1 MRAHPVYIKPLAP
14 YCPSCLRRV
23 DVTTV
28 LLVDNNNRAAHGRFL
43 NVKPD
48 IGVLTSTARTFI
60 QEGVTTEYATQVLGT
75 TLDNGRLYAQLLT
88 KSSRVLYEN
97 DASSS
102 LGSVISFS
110 QAAPSLATAVYH
122 HHNEIISDADWS
134 LNDERFAAGPMT
146 FIKNTDYISP
156 NQPETLASSNTY
168 LVFPTKGSKAT
179 TEPADSTVTYENA
192 AQRELVMA
200 EHIRIGADPEPLDIA
215 KKLKESFSVS
225 QSSTS
230 SNAAVGAPIKAAA
243 VQPAHNLPTFTIK
256 NEFAPSGFSWDQD
269 FDEATEKQLL
279 EAVVAD
285 KRTGKMLFRAGTAA
299 ALAAKEPSKQ
309 LPSVTYYG
317 FADFTT
323 VVGDTVIVFSP
334 QTAAPAQG
342 GHITSIKG
350 EATLHP
356 GAASDEIAATTR
368 KMNTFAVEHN
378 DQIIATA
385 TESVSQQVVT
395 HVMEP
400 VTPYGENVSNEEEPS
415 EETTL
420 VGITEADYDDEEEN
434 ARLPSATT
442 EFQTDDNEED
452 TATTIKPI
460 RLPTIEDIEKAL
472 RAGMA
477 AVVTSPTP
485 VIQPSETSAVEG
497 QMLTKPSSD
506 DIAKVLASLA
516 AAAAASVTAEV
527 QPAQQTPDLPIVEAD
542 TQVLGGVTT
551 IFFEDDDPFLQATV
565 TSTEAKAKSI
575 DVLQKQPER
584 EIVSELPSITTPK
597 QAVTIETSTHS
608 DEEAETETLA
618 AEIDHPITTQS
629 PPPSPPTSP
638 STTPK
643 LIKEDAVEAV
653 TESEKLAQP
662 MCKDGAISAT
672 PTTVFK
678 TFTYLTTFFIPLEE
692 TLTTT
697 SVQANEVVT
706 SEVTFNCDYPMD
718 VTTSKEP
725 DTQRTESPQIA
736 SPISDDASEV
746 GTGDEATNNDS
757 EISGTTESM
766 EFTTTEDVD
775 HEDDKEMTESNLTE
789 DIELVYKTLYTTYT
803 YLTTFFHE
811 STSSVSSRKEVVTNI
826 VTSTL
831 DISQLRSLDLEPALH
846 TDTTIQPTSVG
857 IGRPTTSFHLPG
869 SDLAGIDSILDNEQ
883 EQEAKHLQA
892 TPALDDSAP
901 GGVKTYYTTYTY
913 FTTIFVDGETEISSR
928 TEVYT
933 NYVGSTAIEA
943 TAVRELGEMQTD
955 IEQSTSDRPVD
966 DSDDA
971 ENSILEVLKRPYDNT
986 ISRVPARESARLNGT
1001 VRPDPED
1008 DETNNVIQPS
1018 YSTMI
1023 RRAGGSDNS
1032 ADSDQT
1038 ITMIT
1043 DVKSSSSDG
1052 DRHVIENINKQWNG
1066 LLEDQISSESNTE
1079 EIMPSP
1085 TLLLQTSYTTF
1096 TYFTTMYVGSASSN
1110 VLSRLETVTN
1120 VVTETL
1126 QPTQTISLEDASLPI
1141 TYFTT
1146 FTYWTTLYKEGTVTT
1161 TSREETISNVVT
1173 PNSLISATMM
1183 SDIVDG
1189 TDQIVST
1196 AVVPLLHV
1204 IQTIAASKSR
1214 DVESDAEVTSVDATA
1229 KSIDTPNTSS
1239 DTSTASLDAST
1250 LPSATINASEPTTFY
1265 TTYTYFTTSYI
1276 GDETVLNSRFETVT
1290 NVVEPS
1296 IAATG
1301 RAINLENTRNAL
1313 GDANEKPA
1321 KPVYTP
1327 NLNPSSVY
1335 TSAIQQPTTITNPTG
1350 IVSINQGKIIDAEG
1364 ISTIFYTTKAV
1375 GSYINNVYGQII
1387 ESTSSVH
1394 VDEVKQAAQ
1403 TPTIADLVPGS
1414 RVHKTGLVRLIE
1426 GTIVANRTTTLYQSK
1441 VIGTVIE
1448 GRYAQIIE
1456 STSSFL
1462 IEKTTAPSTL
1472 GIAPTATLGPVR
1484 ATVGINAT
1492 PAVVE
1497 GSMSEADVTTESSSD
1512 GEEGDD
1518 ESGEGYYD
1526 DEDEEEDDGT
1536 GRKKSRLTFSTR
1548 KRTFT
1553 PVIRPFASRN
1563 RPTFNPKR
1571 KNVSPSSAT
1580 IVSRSDFTPTI
1591 TATPA
1596 IKSESSRGRFSSN
1609 RRSSVGPSSGLS
1621 SATTGFGASST
1632 RRFSRP
1638 RSSSVTGGSQNIPAV
1653 QSSRSRQL
1661 QSSSNRIQPT
1671 ASNFFGSS
1679 SRRANLF
1686 RSSSLPVRASA
1697 VPSNTRFRINPTL
1710 SSGFPVR
1717 GPNSNINTSPRPAE
1731 SDNINSTDEDD
1742 DALTTLFTN
1751 DPPTDTTNNDDAAFS
1766 STTENT
1772 RRNQNPLLRFRRPPA
1787 GRPAGFSP
1795 ATAAPRA
1802 IAQSAPT
1809 RRAPSSILQ
1818 RGRAA
1823 ASTTTS
1829 TTTTAKPK
1837 TRTFQRP
1844 AFSPSLAAN
1853 SNRTRSSNGLFPP
1866 RGLFRPA
1873 AVNQDLDK
1881 DDGTDADADNKGDSD
1896 IRGANDDLNNDYGD
1910 ENAGETRDRRENA
1923 VQKYFINSRS
1933 ARNRRQ
1939 VDYGTRNPSYSSR
1952 YRRPSTAASIA
1963 DEPEVQT
1970 NRPSNRATPSGRYT
1984 TAARA
1989 RAAPSAAA
1997 AQQPST
2003 NPRIRPTSASSKQG
2017 RAQFTLREKDNV
2029 APTSSGGATRSNF
2042 RRPATNANSYTSAG
2056 RRKPA
2061 ATTASASSRPKSP
2074 RLRSYSGIVT
2084 ESPYNNNQNSNNR
2097 NSNSRSRSNQ
2107 RGRTT
2112 SRSRSRSNSQ
2122 DQQDYAL
2129 QPSFDGTITVTHHV
2143 PTEITIPVV
2152 NGKVTEYKQILTA
2165 KVSTEVLGPKQ
2176 YTTYAGANGANVI
2189 ALTSE
2194 VTGISG
2200 NGATEIT
2207 QYILQETPTTSVIFT
2222 PTTIRGRKTSFS
2234 HIIPSTVYN
2243 VEQVVSTIQPQIAA
2257 NAPLA
2262 NILLSQ
2268 LLLGNLNLPQQ
2279 QQLNPLLG
2287 LQQQQQQQMIA
2298 ATTPVT
2304 EFKVRTTTY
2313 VTTVTTA
2320 MSTVIPLTFRG
2331 KEILTTIVDNS
2342 VDVITATEFLT
2353 DTIVTTPTQQ
2363 PQQQGQINSLL
2374 LPLLLQQQ
2382 AQQQAAAQQQQP
2394 SAITQHQQL
2403 QQNALLLNDPIAA
2416 GIFASDPT
2424 GTGSLQLDSDDSSG
2438 ASIKLYQ
2445 SELDDSRSGASNEE
2459 FNEQETFDDVVINKP
2474 VLLPRKN
2481 LANRKFQRAD
2491 QDTSVITLYVSGRR
2505 PGEFSTVLS
2514 TIIGGVGGDSSLQK
2528 RAVRPS
2534 AGPDD
2539 IDLFRAEGSS
2549 FVDAYVLQP
2558 SGNDVVSIIESSQG
2572 SGAVIAYNSDRTESL
2587 ESHIGDVSRY
2597 IELHTIPSAARS
2609 ELLTTTIHKQR
2620 TADRPS
2626 EVSFLV

>member
-1 MRAHPVYIKPLAP
+1 M
-14 YCPSCLRRV
+14 
-23 DVTTV
+23 
-28 LLVDNNNRAAHGRFL
+28 DNNNRAAHGRFL
-43 NVKPD
+43 NLKPD

-97 DASSS
+97 DAPSS

-110 QAAPSLATAVYH
+110 QAAPPLVTAVHHHH
-122 HHNEIISDADWS
+122 HHNEILSDADWT

-200 EHIRIGADPEPLDIA
+200 QHIRTDAAAEPLTIA

-230 SNAAVGAPIKAAA
+230 SNAAAAAAAAAGAPIKAAH

-299 ALAAKEPSKQ
+299 PGTAKEPNKQ

-323 VVGDTVIVFSP
+323 IVGDTVIVFSP

-368 KMNTFAVEHN
+368 KMNTFAMEHH
-378 DQIIATA
+378 DEIFATA
-385 TESVSQQVVT
+385 TRSVSQQVVT
-395 HVMEP
+395 QMIEP
-400 VTPYGENVSNEEEPS
+400 VTPHVESININDESS
-415 EETTL
+415 EETTSI
-420 VGITEADYDDEEEN
+420 GTTETDYDEEEEN
-434 ARLPSATT
+434 ERHPSATT
-442 EFQTDDNEED
+442 EFLPDDGETD
-452 TATTIKPI
+452 TATTVKPI

-477 AVVTSPTP
+477 AVVAAPAP
-485 VIQPSETSAVEG
+485 VIQPSETSSADG

-516 AAAAASVTAEV
+516 AAAAASV
-527 QPAQQTPDLPIVEAD
+527 QPAQQTPALPIVEAD

-584 EIVSELPSITTPK
+584 EVASEQPTTTTAK
-597 QAVTIETSTHS
+597 QAVAIETSTHLE
-608 DEEAETETLA
+608 EEAETETIATELEMPA
-618 AEIDHPITTQS
+618 TTQS
-629 PPPSPPTSP
+629 TSTSPPTSP
-638 STTPK
+638 PTSPGTTHKP
-643 LIKEDAVEAV
+643 IEEDVVKAV
-653 TESEKLAQP
+653 TESETNAEP

-692 TLTTT
+692 TITTT
-697 SVQANEVVT
+697 SVQTNEVVT
-706 SEVTFNCDYPMD
+706 SEVIFNCAYPKAA
-718 VTTSKEP
+718 SKEAEAP
-725 DTQRTESPQIA
+725 STESPQIL
-736 SPISDDASEV
+736 SPISDNASEV
-746 GTGDEATNNDS
+746 GTGDEASDTDS
-757 EISGTTESM
+757 EISVTTESM
-766 EFTTTEDVD
+766 EFTTTENEN
-775 HEDDKEMTESNLTE
+775 EDDTEMTESGPAE

-831 DISQLRSLDLEPALH
+831 DMSQLRSLDLEPALP
-846 TDTTIQPTSVG
+846 TQASIQPTSVG

-883 EQEAKHLQA
+883 EQEAKQLHA

-943 TAVRELGEMQTD
+943 TAVRELGELQTD
-955 IEQSTSDRPVD
+955 IEQSTGDRPVE

-986 ISRVPARESARLNGT
+986 ISRLPARESARLNGT
-1001 VRPDPED
+1001 ARLDPED

-1023 RRAGGSDNS
+1023 RRAGGSDNA

-1038 ITMIT
+1038 ITMVT

-1066 LLEDQISSESNTE
+1066 LLEDQISSESNTD

-1173 PNSLISATMM
+1173 PNSLISATLM
-1183 SDIVDG
+1183 SDVVEG
-1189 TDQIVST
+1189 TDQIIST

-1204 IQTIAASKSR
+1204 VQTIAASKSGDDVS
-1214 DVESDAEVTSVDATA
+1214 DVETVSVDATA
-1229 KSIDTPNTSS
+1229 KSIDIPNISS
-1239 DTSTASLDAST
+1239 AKSTTSLDASVPAST
-1250 LPSATINASEPTTFY
+1250 AINASEPTTFY

-1290 NVVEPS
+1290 NVVEPT

-1313 GDANEKPA
+1313 GNTNEKPA

-1327 NLNPSSVY
+1327 NLNPSSIY
-1335 TSAIQQPTTITNPTG
+1335 ASAIQSSTVISNPTG
-1350 IVSINQGKIIDAEG
+1350 IVSINHGKIIDAEG

-1403 TPTIADLVPGS
+1403 TPTTADLVPGA

-1462 IEKTTAPSTL
+1462 IEKTTAPSTQ

-1484 ATVGINAT
+1484 ATAGINPT

-1497 GSMSEADVTTESSSD
+1497 GSMSEADSTTETSND

-1518 ESGEGYYD
+1518 ESGEGY
-1526 DEDEEEDDGT
+1526 DEDEDDEEDDGT

-1609 RRSSVGPSSGLS
+1609 RRSSAGPSSGLS
-1621 SATTGFGASST
+1621 SATSAFGASST

-1638 RSSSVTGGSQNIPAV
+1638 RSSSAAGGGQNTPVI

-1671 ASNFFGSS
+1671 ASNLFGSS

-1686 RSSSLPVRASA
+1686 RSSASPVRASA

-1717 GPNSNINTSPRPAE
+1717 GPNSNINTSPRPSE
-1731 SDNINSTDEDD
+1731 SDNNNSTDEDD

-1751 DPPTDTTNNDDAAFS
+1751 DPPTDTTNNDDAAFA

-1795 ATAAPRA
+1795 ATAAPRS
-1802 IAQSAPT
+1802 IAQSPPT

-1818 RGRAA
+1818 RGRAS

-1844 AFSPSLAAN
+1844 AFSPALAAN
-1853 SNRTRSSNGLFPP
+1853 GNRTRSANGLFPP

-1881 DDGTDADADNKGDSD
+1881 DDGTDAEADNKGDAG
-1896 IRGANDDLNNDYGD
+1896 IGGANDDLNDDYGD
-1910 ENAGETRDRRENA
+1910 DNAAETRDRRENA
-1923 VQKYFINSRS
+1923 VQKYFINSRTG
-1933 ARNRRQ
+1933 RNRRQ

-1952 YRRPSTAASIA
+1952 YRRPSTAAAIA

-2061 ATTASASSRPKSP
+2061 ATTAAASSRPKSP

-2165 KVSTEVLGPKQ
+2165 KVSTEILGPKQ
-2176 YTTYAGANGANVI
+2176 YTTYAGPNGANII

-2194 VTGISG
+2194 LTGIAG

-2304 EFKVRTTTY
+2304 EFKIRTTTY

-2331 KEILTTIVDNS
+2331 KEILTTIVESS

-2394 SAITQHQQL
+2394 SAIAQHQQL

-2424 GTGSLQLDSDDSSG
+2424 GTGSLQLDADDSSG

-2459 FNEQETFDDVVINKP
+2459 YNEQETFDDVVINKP

-2514 TIIGGVGGDSSLQK
+2514 TIIGGGGADSSLQK

-2549 FVDAYVLQP
+2549 FVDAYVLLP
-2558 SGNDVVSIIESSQG
+2558 SSNDVVAVVESSQG
-2572 SGAVIAYNSDRTESL
+2572 SGSAIGYNSDRTESL

-2597 IELHTIPSAARS
+2597 IELHTTPSAARS

-2620 TADRPS
+2620 AADRPS
-2626 EVSFLV
+2626 EASFLV

>member
-1 MRAHPVYIKPLAP
+1 
-14 YCPSCLRRV
+14 
-23 DVTTV
+23 
-28 LLVDNNNRAAHGRFL
+28 
-43 NVKPD
+43 
-48 IGVLTSTARTFI
+48 
-60 QEGVTTEYATQVLGT
+60 
-75 TLDNGRLYAQLLT
+75 
-88 KSSRVLYEN
+88 
-97 DASSS
+97 
-102 LGSVISFS
+102 
-110 QAAPSLATAVYH
+110 
-122 HHNEIISDADWS
+122 
-134 LNDERFAAGPMT
+134 MT

-156 NQPETLASSNTY
+156 NQPETFASSNTY
-168 LVFPTKGSKAT
+168 LVFPTKSAKAT

-192 AQRELVMA
+192 AERELVMA
-200 EHIRIGADPEPLDIA
+200 KHIRIGPVVEPLGIA

-230 SNAAVGAPIKAAA
+230 SNAVAGAPIKAAA
-243 VQPAHNLPTFTIK
+243 VQPAYNLPTFTIK

-279 EAVVAD
+279 EAIVAD

-299 ALAAKEPSKQ
+299 TGAKEPSKQ

-356 GAASDEIAATTR
+356 GAASDEFAATTR
-368 KMNTFAVEHN
+368 KMNTFAIEHH
-378 DQIIATA
+378 DEIIPTA
-385 TESVSQQVVT
+385 TGSVSQQIVT
-395 HVMEP
+395 QMIEP
-400 VTPYGENVSNEEEPS
+400 VTPYGENTSNDEESS
-415 EETTL
+415 EETTS
-420 VGITEADYDDEEEN
+420 VGTTETDYDEEVEN
-434 ARLPSATT
+434 DRRPSATT
-442 EFQTDDNEED
+442 EFQPDDTETD
-452 TATTIKPI
+452 TATTVKPI

-477 AVVTSPTP
+477 AVAAAPAP

-516 AAAAASVTAEV
+516 AAAAASVTAEQ
-527 QPAQQTPDLPIVEAD
+527 QPALQTPALPAVEAD

-551 IFFEDDDPFLQATV
+551 IFFEDDDPFLQATTTV
-565 TSTEAKAKSI
+565 NVAKAKSI
-575 DVLQKQPER
+575 DVQPKLPER
-584 EIVSELPSITTPK
+584 ESVSEQPIPTTQK
-597 QAVTIETSTHS
+597 TTVAIETSTHL
-608 DEEAETETLA
+608 DEETETETISAETEL
-618 AEIDHPITTQS
+618 PVTTQS
-629 PPPSPPTSP
+629 PP
-638 STTPK
+638 TTPK
-643 LIKEDAVEAV
+643 ATPKVTEAV
-653 TESEKLAQP
+653 TESEQPAQP

-697 SVQANEVVT
+697 SVQTNEVVT
-706 SEVTFNCDYPMD
+706 SEVTFNCDYPKT
-718 VTTSKEP
+718 VSAAKEADSP
-725 DTQRTESPQIA
+725 RLESPQIA
-736 SPISDDASEV
+736 SPISDNVPEVETDDVASD
-746 GTGDEATNNDS
+746 TDS
-757 EISGTTESM
+757 EISGTTESL
-766 EFTTTEDVD
+766 EFTTTEAVE
-775 HEDDKEMTESNLTE
+775 HDDDTEVTESNPAE

-831 DISQLRSLDLEPALH
+831 DMSQLRSLDLEPAVQ
-846 TDTTIQPTSVG
+846 TDSSIHPTSVG

-883 EQEAKHLQA
+883 EQEAKQLHA
-892 TPALDDSAP
+892 TPALDDSSP
-901 GGVKTYYTTYTY
+901 GGIKTYYTTYTY

-943 TAVRELGEMQTD
+943 TAIRELGELQTD
-955 IEQSTSDRPVD
+955 IRQSTGDRLIE

-1023 RRAGGSDNS
+1023 RRAGGSDN
-1032 ADSDQT
+1032 AAESDQT
-1038 ITMIT
+1038 ITMVT

-1066 LLEDQISSESNTE
+1066 LLEDQISSESNTD

-1161 TSREETISNVVT
+1161 TSREETISNVVI
-1173 PNSLISATMM
+1173 PNTLISATMM
-1183 SDIVDG
+1183 SDAVDG
-1189 TDQIVST
+1189 TDQIIAT
-1196 AVVPLLHV
+1196 AVVPLFHV
-1204 IQTIAASKSR
+1204 VQTIAASKSGDDAS
-1214 DVESDAEVTSVDATA
+1214 DVETVSIEATA
-1229 KSIDTPNTSS
+1229 KSIDIPKKSP
-1239 DTSTASLDAST
+1239 DTSTISLDASI

-1290 NVVEPS
+1290 NVVEPT

-1313 GDANEKPA
+1313 GDTNEKPA

-1327 NLNPSSVY
+1327 NLNPSPIY
-1335 TSAIQQPTTITNPTG
+1335 ASAIQPSTPTANPTG
-1350 IVSINQGKIIDAEG
+1350 IVSINHGKIIDAEG

-1375 GSYINNVYGQII
+1375 GSYINHVYGQII

-1403 TPTIADLVPGS
+1403 TPTTADLVPGA

-1462 IEKTTAPSTL
+1462 IEKTTAPTTQ
-1472 GIAPTATLGPVR
+1472 GIAPTATLGPIR
-1484 ATVGINAT
+1484 ATAGINPT

-1497 GSMSEADVTTESSSD
+1497 GSMSEADATTETSND
-1512 GEEGDD
+1512 GDEGDD
-1518 ESGEGYYD
+1518 ESSEGYDD
-1526 DEDEEEDDGT
+1526 DEDDEEDDGT

-1609 RRSSVGPSSGLS
+1609 RRSSAGPSSGIS
-1621 SATTGFGASST
+1621 SPTSAFGASST

-1638 RSSSVTGGSQNIPAV
+1638 RSSSAAGSGQNTPVV
-1653 QSSRSRQL
+1653 QSSRSRQI

-1671 ASNFFGSS
+1671 ASNIFGSS

-1686 RSSSLPVRASA
+1686 RSSSPVIRTSA

-1710 SSGFPVR
+1710 SSGFPAR

-1731 SDNINSTDEDD
+1731 SDNNSTDDDD
-1742 DALTTLFTN
+1742 DALTTLYTN
-1751 DPPTDTTNNDDAAFS
+1751 DPPTDTTNNDDAAFA

-1795 ATAAPRA
+1795 ATASPRS
-1802 IAQSAPT
+1802 IAQSPPT
-1809 RRAPSSILQ
+1809 RRVPSSILQ

-1823 ASTTTS
+1823 AITTTS

-1844 AFSPSLAAN
+1844 AFSPALAAN
-1853 SNRTRSSNGLFPP
+1853 GNRTRSANGLFPP

-1881 DDGTDADADNKGDSD
+1881 DDVMDADTESKGDSD
-1896 IRGANDDLNNDYGD
+1896 IGGTNDDLNDDYGD

-1923 VQKYFINSRS
+1923 VQKYFINSRTG
-1933 ARNRRQ
+1933 RNRRQ

-1952 YRRPSTAASIA
+1952 YRRPSTAAAIV

-1970 NRPSNRATPSGRYT
+1970 NRPLNRATPSGRYT
-1984 TAARA
+1984 TAGRA
-1989 RAAPSAAA
+1989 RAAPPAVV
-1997 AQQPST
+1997 AQQPAT
-2003 NPRIRPTSASSKQG
+2003 NSRIRPTSASSKQG

-2042 RRPATNANSYTSAG
+2042 RRPATNSNSYTSAG

-2061 ATTASASSRPKSP
+2061 ATTAAASSRPKSP

-2176 YTTYAGANGANVI
+2176 YTTYAGPNGANII

-2194 VTGISG
+2194 VTGIAG

-2394 SAITQHQQL
+2394 SAIAQQQQL

-2424 GTGSLQLDSDDSSG
+2424 GTGSLQLEAEDSSG
-2438 ASIKLYQ
+2438 AAIKLYQ
-2445 SELDDSRSGASNEE
+2445 SELDDSRSGVSNEE
-2459 FNEQETFDDVVINKP
+2459 YNEQETFDDVVINKP

-2514 TIIGGVGGDSSLQK
+2514 TVIGGAGADSSLQK

-2539 IDLFRAEGSS
+2539 IDLFRAEESS
-2549 FVDAYVLQP
+2549 FVDAYVLLP
-2558 SGNDVVSIIESSQG
+2558 SSNDVGAIVESSQG
-2572 SGAVIAYNSDRTESL
+2572 SGAAIAYNSDRTESL

-2597 IELHTIPSAARS
+2597 IELHTTPSAARS

-2620 TADRPS
+2620 AADRPS
-2626 EVSFLV
+2626 EASFLV

>member
-1 MRAHPVYIKPLAP
+1 MRAHPVYKKKTIAP
-14 YCPSCLRRV
+14 NCPSCPRHI

-97 DASSS
+97 DAPSS
-102 LGSVISFS
+102 LGSIISFS
-110 QAAPSLATAVYH
+110 QAAPPLASAAH
-122 HHNEIISDADWS
+122 HYHNEILSDADWT
-134 LNDERFAAGPMT
+134 DERFAAGPMT

-200 EHIRIGADPEPLDIA
+200 EHIRIGSAAEPLGIA

-230 SNAAVGAPIKAAA
+230 SNAAAGAPIKAAA

-285 KRTGKMLFRAGTAA
+285 KRTGKMLFRAGAGVA
-299 ALAAKEPSKQ
+299 GAAKEPSKQ

-356 GAASDEIAATTR
+356 GGDSDEIAPTTR
-368 KMNTFAVEHN
+368 KMNTFAMEHH
-378 DQIIATA
+378 DEIVATP
-385 TESVSQQVVT
+385 TGSVSHPVITQVI
-395 HVMEP
+395 EP
-400 VTPYGENVSNEEEPS
+400 VTPFDDNTSNEEESS
-415 EETTL
+415 EETTSF
-420 VGITEADYDDEEEN
+420 GTTENDYDGEDENE
-434 ARLPSATT
+434 RRPSATT
-442 EFQTDDNEED
+442 EFQSDDGETD
-452 TATTIKPI
+452 AVTTVKSI

-477 AVVTSPTP
+477 AVSSAHVP
-485 VIQPSETSAVEG
+485 VIQPSETSSVDG

-516 AAAAASVTAEV
+516 AAAAAIATAEV
-527 QPAQQTPDLPIVEAD
+527 QPAQQTPALPIVEAD

-551 IFFEDDDPFLQATV
+551 IFFEDDDPFLQATA
-565 TSTEAKAKSI
+565 TTTEAKAKSI
-575 DVLQKQPER
+575 DVLQKQPKSEV
-584 EIVSELPSITTPK
+584 VSEQPISTTQK
-597 QAVTIETSTHS
+597 AVSIETTTHFE
-608 DEEAETETLA
+608 EEAETEA
-618 AEIDHPITTQS
+618 MPAEIELPATTRT
-629 PPPSPPTSP
+629 PPSPSPTSP
-638 STTPK
+638 KTTPK
-643 LIKEDAVEAV
+643 LIEEEVLKTV
-653 TESEKLAQP
+653 TESEPPAKP
-662 MCKDGAISAT
+662 MCRDGAIAAT

-692 TLTTT
+692 TITTT
-697 SVQANEVVT
+697 SVQTNEVVT
-706 SEVTFNCDYPMD
+706 SEVTFNCDYPKA
-718 VTTSKEP
+718 VAAANEK
-725 DTQRTESPQIA
+725 DTPQTESPQIA
-736 SPISDDASEV
+736 SPIRDVASEV
-746 GTGDEATNNDS
+746 ETNDDVDTES

-766 EFTTTEDVD
+766 EFTTTETVD
-775 HEDDKEMTESNLTE
+775 HEDDTEMTESSPAE

-831 DISQLRSLDLEPALH
+831 DMSQLRSLDLEPALQ

-883 EQEAKHLQA
+883 EQEAKQLHA

-943 TAVRELGEMQTD
+943 TAVPELGEMQTD
-955 IEQSTSDRPVD
+955 IEQSTGDRPIE

-986 ISRVPARESARLNGT
+986 ISRIPARESARLNET
-1001 VRPDPED
+1001 TRPDPED
-1008 DETNNVIQPS
+1008 DEANNVIQPS

-1023 RRAGGSDNS
+1023 RRAGGSDNA

-1038 ITMIT
+1038 ITMVT

-1066 LLEDQISSESNTE
+1066 LLEDQISSESNTD

-1126 QPTQTISLEDASLPI
+1126 QPTQTISFEDASLPI

-1173 PNSLISATMM
+1173 PNSLISATLM
-1183 SDIVDG
+1183 SDVVEG
-1189 TDQIVST
+1189 TDEIVST

-1204 IQTIAASKSR
+1204 VQTIAASKSGDDVS
-1214 DVESDAEVTSVDATA
+1214 DVETVSVEATA
-1229 KSIDTPNTSS
+1229 KSVHLPKTSS
-1239 DTSTASLDAST
+1239 DTSTTALDASV

-1276 GDETVLNSRFETVT
+1276 GDDTVLNSRFETVT
-1290 NVVEPS
+1290 NVIEPT
-1296 IAATG
+1296 ITATG

-1313 GDANEKPA
+1313 GDTNEKPA

-1335 TSAIQQPTTITNPTG
+1335 ASVLQPSTPIVNPTG
-1350 IVSINQGKIIDAEG
+1350 IVSINHGKIIDAEG

-1403 TPTIADLVPGS
+1403 TPTTADLVPGA

-1462 IEKTTAPSTL
+1462 IEKTTAPSTQ
-1472 GIAPTATLGPVR
+1472 GIAPTATLGPIR
-1484 ATVGINAT
+1484 ATAGINPT

-1497 GSMSEADVTTESSSD
+1497 GSMSEADATTETSND

-1518 ESGEGYYD
+1518 ESGEGYD
-1526 DEDEEEDDGT
+1526 EDEDEEEDDGT

-1609 RRSSVGPSSGLS
+1609 RRSSAGPSSGLN
-1621 SATTGFGASST
+1621 SATSTFGASST

-1638 RSSSVTGGSQNIPAV
+1638 RSSSASGSGQNTPVV

-1686 RSSSLPVRASA
+1686 RSSSPAIRASA
-1697 VPSNTRFRINPTL
+1697 TPSNTRFRINPTL

-1717 GPNSNINTSPRPAE
+1717 GPNSNINTSPRPVE
-1731 SDNINSTDEDD
+1731 SDNSTDEDD
-1742 DALTTLFTN
+1742 DAFTTLFTN
-1751 DPPTDTTNNDDAAFS
+1751 DPPTDTTNNDDTAFA

-1802 IAQSAPT
+1802 SAQSPPT

-1829 TTTTAKPK
+1829 TTTTTKPK

-1844 AFSPSLAAN
+1844 AFSPALAAN
-1853 SNRTRSSNGLFPP
+1853 GNRTRSANGLFPP

-1881 DDGTDADADNKGDSD
+1881 DDGADADADNKGDAD
-1896 IRGANDDLNNDYGD
+1896 IGGANDDLNDDYGD
-1910 ENAGETRDRRENA
+1910 ENTGDTRDRRENT
-1923 VQKYFINSRS
+1923 VQKYFINSRTG
-1933 ARNRRQ
+1933 RNRRQ

-1952 YRRPSTAASIA
+1952 YRRPSTAAAIA
-1963 DEPEVQT
+1963 DEQPEVQT

-1984 TAARA
+1984 TSARA
-1989 RAAPSAAA
+1989 RAAPSVAT
-1997 AQQPST
+1997 AQQTAT
-2003 NPRIRPTSASSKQG
+2003 NSRIRPTSASSKQG

-2061 ATTASASSRPKSP
+2061 ATTAAASSRPKSP

-2084 ESPYNNNQNSNNR
+2084 ESPYNNNQNSNSR

-2176 YTTYAGANGANVI
+2176 YTTYAGPNGANII

-2194 VTGISG
+2194 VTGIAG

-2363 PQQQGQINSLL
+2363 PQQQGQINSIL

-2424 GTGSLQLDSDDSSG
+2424 GTGSLQLDADDSSG

-2459 FNEQETFDDVVINKP
+2459 YNEQETFDDVVINKP

-2514 TIIGGVGGDSSLQK
+2514 TIIGGAGADSSLQK

-2539 IDLFRAEGSS
+2539 IDLYRAEGSS
-2549 FVDAYVLQP
+2549 FVDAYVLLP
-2558 SGNDVVSIIESSQG
+2558 SSNDVGAIVESSQG
-2572 SGAVIAYNSDRTESL
+2572 SGAAIAYNADRTESL

-2597 IELHTIPSAARS
+2597 IELHTTPSAVRS

-2620 TADRPS
+2620 AADQPS
-2626 EVSFLV
+2626 ETSFLV